1 MSSLVPTDPKP
12 CDKKKAQS
20 MVSQVEV
27 MKRKE
32 EAERSVLDS
41 YTTDIESVTDLE
53 FIRLVSQMSICKYTH
68 HRHIYLIVY
77 RREGVTLV

>member
-1 MSSLVPTDPKP
+1 
-12 CDKKKAQS
+12 

-68 HRHIYLIVY
+68 HRRVYLIVCRNEEATPVQVY
-77 RREGVTLV
+77 